1 MGSRVSDVQANAQ
14 CLWDDNV
21 RPGADCRYPTPRSFN
36 RTALQLEPR
45 HAQVHSAQK
54 TPRTPTPTLNQPYDK
69 LALKQFEDLL
79 ASCALE
85 EAESSVSQAFRI
97 VEPSSARVSVVLYLV
112 VSGSRT

>member
-1 MGSRVSDVQANAQ
+1 MYRLMLNACGTTMSDRALTADTPPLEVSIGQPCSLNPVM
-14 CLWDDNV
+14 
-21 RPGADCRYPTPRSFN
+21 RRS
-36 RTALQLEPR
+36 TQPKKA
-45 HAQVHSAQK
+45 
-54 TPRTPTPTLNQPYDK
+54 PRTPTPTLNQPYDK

>member
-1 MGSRVSDVQANAQ
+1 MYRLMLNACGTTMSDRA
-14 CLWDDNV
+14 LT
-21 RPGADCRYPTPRSFN
+21 ADTPPRSFN